1 MSHAYLLAGPSR
13 VGKGTL
19 ALDLAR
25 SLNCQGGSPPC
36 GDCSPCQRIERGVH
50 PDVLWVRLLADDRT
64 GRPKTEIG
72 IDQIREVTS
81 LASLPPYEGSYRL
94 FIIDGAEHLSV
105 EAANALLKTL
115 EEPPPQV
122 VLLLLSAA
130 EGALLP
136 TITSRCQRL
145 ELRPL
150 PEAEVVRFLEAGG
163 LGPEE
168 ARLRAR
174 LSGGCPGRGV
184 DGEFF
189 QRREQAM
196 AQAEG
201 LLSQGRG
208 ERLAQAAQLAALYE
222 RERDTEFL
230 DLWQGW
236 WRDLLLIGAGCPG
249 AVANADHAEGLE
261 RAARGLS
268 LAQIRAALHSLRA
281 ATEGLRR
288 HANPRLALEVLV
300 LSLPR
305 VEA

>member
-1 MSHAYLLAGPSR
+1 
-13 VGKGTL
+13 
-19 ALDLAR
+19 
-25 SLNCQGGSPPC
+25 
-36 GDCSPCQRIERGVH
+36 VH
-50 PDVLWVRLLADDRT
+50 PDVLRVGLLTDERT

-72 IDQIREVTS
+72 IDQMREVTS
-81 LASLPPYEGSYRL
+81 LASLLPYEGKYRL
-94 FIIDGAEHLSV
+94 FIIDGAERLSK

-122 VLLLLSAA
+122 VFLLLTAA

-136 TITSRCQRL
+136 TVTSRCQRL

-150 PEAEVVRFLEAGG
+150 PEAEVSRFLEATG
-163 LGPEE
+163 LEPEE

-189 QRREQAM
+189 RRREEAL
-196 AQAEG
+196 AQAEE

-208 ERLAQAAQLAALYE
+208 ERLSLAAQMAARYE
-222 RERDTEFL
+222 RERDMAVL
-230 DLWQGW
+230 DLWLGW
-236 WRDLLLIGAGCPG
+236 WRDLLLVGAGCPG
-249 AVANADHAEGLE
+249 AVANADRAEGLE
-261 RAARGLS
+261 RAAGALS
-268 LAQIRAALHSLRA
+268 LSQIRAALYSLRA
-281 ATEGLRR
+281 TIDGLRR